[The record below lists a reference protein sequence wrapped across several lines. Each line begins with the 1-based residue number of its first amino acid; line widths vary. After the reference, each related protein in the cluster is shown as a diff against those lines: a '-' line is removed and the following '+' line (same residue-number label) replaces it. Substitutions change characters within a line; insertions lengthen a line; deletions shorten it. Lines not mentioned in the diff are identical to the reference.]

1 MTAGV
6 RAPEETSV
14 LLVDDDEAACRL
26 LAEVLERD
34 GYRVA
39 AALSVDEGLAKL
51 EREGPF
57 DAVLTDLRMPERNG
71 LDLLKIVRE
80 REPDALVLVLTAFG
94 DAAAAGEA
102 IRAGAYDFVSKPY
115 DIGALRETLA
125 RALGRR
131 RLATASRELRGAGV
145 RRSGTTQ
152 EGSALVG
159 HSLAIIEVMKTL
171 ARAAPTQATVLL
183 LGETGTGKEL
193 VARTIH
199 GYSERNGRRF
209 VAVNCSALAEGLLE
223 SELFGHVRGA
233 FTGAAGS
240 RPGLFREAD
249 RGTLFLDEIGDIS
262 PALQARLLR
271 ALQEHEIVPLGSE
284 TPVKLDVRIIAAT
297 HRDIVA
303 LVRAG
308 RFREDLYYRLNVV
321 TLQLPPLRDRK
332 QDIPLLMDHFLRELT
347 ERHGRGPVAV
357 DPEAQ
362 QRLLAYDWPGN
373 IRELQNVLER
383 ALVLAEQDVIGPEH
397 LPAEVRPGGGAAD
410 TPVPDADR
418 SAAAPVASALLSLEE
433 IERRHV
439 MRVLEATGGNREEA
453 SRILGI
459 SRRTLTR
466 MVQRWGL
473 PARRHSGGFGTASA
487 E

>member
-6 RAPEETSV
+6 RAADETSV

-39 AALSVDEGLAKL
+39 AALSVEEALAKL

-57 DAVLTDLRMPERNG
+57 DAVLTDLRMPERSG

-115 DIGALRETLA
+115 DIGTLRETLA

-131 RLATASRELRGAGV
+131 RLATASKELRGAGV
-145 RRSGTTQ
+145 RRTAAAQ

-159 HSLAIIEVMKTL
+159 HSPAIIEVMKTL

-199 GYSERNGRRF
+199 SYSERNGRRF

-223 SELFGHVRGA
+223 SELFGHLRGA
-233 FTGAAGS
+233 FTGAAGA

-271 ALQEHEIVPLGSE
+271 ALQEHEIVPVGSE
-284 TPVKLDVRIIAAT
+284 TPVKVDVRIIAAT
-297 HRDIVA
+297 HRDIGA

-308 RFREDLYYRLNVV
+308 KFREDLYYRLNVV

-357 DPEAQ
+357 DAEAQ
-362 QRLLAYDWPGN
+362 HRLLAYDWPGN

-397 LPAEVRPGGGAAD
+397 LPSEVRPGGGPAD
-410 TPVPDADR
+410 LPEPTPDDVPTM
-418 SAAAPVASALLSLEE
+418 SSSVNALLSLEE

-439 MRVLEATGGNREEA
+439 LRVLEATGGSREEA

-473 PARRHSGGFGTASA
+473 PPRRHAGG
-487 E
+487 